1 MTSIG
6 RRLGISLFV
15 SLLLAGL
22 LISQGALWWLEREQR
37 DSLSASLRDDAAG
50 VLTAIGRD
58 RNDVLTL
65 DPTRLHPAYRRPL
78 SGRYFVVLVDDSR
91 WRSRSLWDATLSMP
105 ESPGMDP
112 MLQPGPGGQQLLR
125 YRGEYRMNDQ
135 PVTIV
140 VAQDYTPV
148 MTAYART
155 RTAVLIAWLVVLL
168 VLAGVQQWLLRRGLS
183 PLRQARKEI
192 EQLRGG
198 QRNTL
203 NENVALELHP
213 LVVEINRLQRHTEQ
227 QLQRSRHGLGD
238 LGHALKTPLA
248 VLKNR
253 CNEQLKTADPALH
266 ALLQEQLDQM
276 EATIRRA
283 LGRARVAAG
292 VTASNR
298 FCPADHVPLLVTTL
312 ERAHHRS
319 LQVTVEGDQL
329 TALPLERDDMLE
341 VLGNLL
347 DNAFKWAKSH
357 IRLTLD
363 QGDGQLCL
371 CVEDDGPGIAPE
383 RRQQVLQRGQRLDE
397 RTPGDGLG
405 LAIVSDTVG
414 LWRRSV
420 PGGKPA
426 GGLAGSGAATASAW
440 WAPAIVITGR
450 EPGQGERTRTINP

>member
-1 MTSIG
+1 MRSIG

-37 DSLSASLRDDAAG
+37 EALSDSLRDDAAG
-50 VLTAIGRD
+50 VLTAIGRGQ
-58 RNDVLTL
+58 NDELTL

-78 SGRYFVVLVDDSR
+78 SGRYFVVEVADSR
-91 WRSRSLWDATLSMP
+91 WRSRSLWDATLTLP
-105 ESPGMDP
+105 DLPGMDEA
-112 MLQPGPGGQQLLR
+112 LQPGPGSQQLLR

-148 MTAYART
+148 MTAYSRT

-168 VLAGVQQWLLRRGLS
+168 ALAVVQQWLLRRGLS

-198 QRNTL
+198 QRNAL
-203 NENVALELHP
+203 NEDVALELHP
-213 LVVEINRLQRHTEQ
+213 LVLEINRLQRHTEQ
-227 QLQRSRHGLGD
+227 QLQRSRHALGD

-253 CNEQLKTADPALH
+253 CNEPLKIADPALH
-266 ALLQEQLDQM
+266 ALLEEQLGQM

-292 VTASNR
+292 VTATNR
-298 FCPADHVPLLVTTL
+298 FCPADHVPLLLTTL

-319 LQVTVEGDQL
+319 LQVVVEGDQL
-329 TALPLERDDMLE
+329 PAQPLERDDMLE

-347 DNAFKWAKSH
+347 DNAFKWADSR

-363 QGDGQLCL
+363 DRDGHLHL

-405 LAIVSDTVG
+405 LAIVSDTVAAY
-414 LWRRSV
+414 
-420 PGGKPA
+420 GGELSLGESA
-426 GGLAGSGAATASAW
+426 WGGLRVELRLPVPAAGSYSE
-440 WAPAIVITGR
+440 APW
-450 EPGQGERTRTINP
+450 P

>member
-312 ERAHHRS
+312 ER
-319 LQVTVEGDQL
+319 
-329 TALPLERDDMLE
+329 DDMLE

-405 LAIVSDTVG
+405 LAIVSDTVAAY
-414 LWRRSV
+414 
-420 PGGKPA
+420 GGDLSLGESPL
-426 GGLAGSGAATASAW
+426 GGLQVVVRLPLLLG
-440 WAPAIVITGR
+440 GR
-450 EPGQGERTRTINP
+450 QPS

>member
-168 VLAGVQQWLLRRGLS
+168 VLAGLQQWLLRRGLS

-253 CNEQLKTADPALH
+253 CNAQLKTADPALH

-405 LAIVSDTVG
+405 LAIVSDTVAAY
-414 LWRRSV
+414 
-420 PGGKPA
+420 GGDLSLGESPL
-426 GGLAGSGAATASAW
+426 GGLQVVVRLPLLLG
-440 WAPAIVITGR
+440 GR
-450 EPGQGERTRTINP
+450 QPS